1 MLTYRQC
8 VSRQCYDY
16 RTDPRRLRTQP
27 HPQSRSAVPK
37 FQTGFATMSSS
48 AFHAIIPS
56 ALAQRA
62 MPVRARAQRTL
73 RLATGCL
80 ATCFVA
86 AGQPIRH
93 I

>member
-1 MLTYRQC
+1 M
-8 VSRQCYDY
+8 
-16 RTDPRRLRTQP
+16 
-27 HPQSRSAVPK
+27 
-37 FQTGFATMSSS
+37 FSS

-56 ALAQRA
+56 AFAQRA
-62 MPVRARAQRTL
+62 MPVRTRSQRTL

-80 ATCFVA
+80 ATCSVA

>member
-1 MLTYRQC
+1 M
-8 VSRQCYDY
+8 
-16 RTDPRRLRTQP
+16 
-27 HPQSRSAVPK
+27 
-37 FQTGFATMSSS
+37 FSS

-62 MPVRARAQRTL
+62 MPVRARAQQAL

-80 ATCFVA
+80 ATCSVA